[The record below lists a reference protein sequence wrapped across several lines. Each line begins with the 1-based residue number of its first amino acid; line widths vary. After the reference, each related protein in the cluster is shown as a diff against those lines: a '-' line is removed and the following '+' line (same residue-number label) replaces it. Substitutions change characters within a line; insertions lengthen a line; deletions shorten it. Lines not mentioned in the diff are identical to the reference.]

1 MLINVK
7 LLNGVVQQFDVEPTD
22 TILELKQKLEERE
35 GISNDNYLPSIFFF
49 FFSEREKMT
58 GQR

>member
-1 MLINVK
+1 MRLGENNFSGGSSFGNSSAEEQVR
-7 LLNGVVQQFDVEPTD
+7 
-22 TILELKQKLEERE
+22 EERE

-49 FFSEREKMT
+49 FSEREKMT